1 MVYKMKKLIS
11 KIRSVVVNYL
21 AVILPKIKCLRI
33 KKLSSTIGGKI
44 IISIV
49 TIYLISGIGF
59 SIYTFKGTPA
69 YTNLTKIIVNIY
81 PMPAVIVDGGFISAR
96 TIYVQSE
103 YVIKYSA
110 QTGQK
115 VDGPDSI
122 RNNIIN
128 QLVELRLVNQE
139 LKKSRLFVSD
149 KEVDNVYDEKIK
161 ENGGEEEIKKVL
173 DSLYGM
179 SLPEFKHLVKSLLQ
193 KDLFRNNVLENI
205 HTSHIL
211 VGEESKAKE
220 IITNINDSKISFEDA
235 AKQFSRDVNTRDSG
249 GDLGFFAR
257 GVRPQPFDD
266 VSFTKA
272 EVNKVYPE
280 PIKTDFGWHIIKVTE
295 KKGRIPKSYDQWLD
309 EAKKGSRIIKLIR

>member
-1 MVYKMKKLIS
+1 MIKLIS
-11 KIRSVVVNYL
+11 KIKSIVVNYL
-21 AVILPKIKCLRI
+21 AVIFPKIKSFRI
-33 KKLSSTIGGKI
+33 KKLYSTTNGKI
-44 IISIV
+44 IISIFA
-49 TIYLISGIGF
+49 IYLISGIGF
-59 SIYTFKGTPA
+59 SIYTFKRKPA
-69 YTNLTKIIVNIY
+69 YTNLIKIVVNIY
-81 PMPAVIVDGGFISAR
+81 PLPAVIVDGKFISAK
-96 TIYVQSE
+96 TVYIQSE

-139 LKKSRLFVSD
+139 LKKSHLFVSD
-149 KEVDNVYDEKIK
+149 KEVDNVFNEKIK

-179 SLPEFKHLVKSLLQ
+179 SLPEFKRLVKSLLQ
-193 KDLFRNNVLENI
+193 KDLFRNNVVENI
-205 HTSHIL
+205 HAAHIL
-211 VGEESKAKE
+211 VGEEQKAKE
-220 IITNINDSKISFEDA
+220 IIINVNDGKISFEDA

-266 VSFTKA
+266 VAFAKA
-272 EVNKVYPE
+272 ELNKIYPE

-295 KKGRIPKSYDQWLD
+295 KRGRIPKSYDQWLD
-309 EAKKGSRIIKLIR
+309 EAKKGSRIIKLIK